1 MRQGK
6 AAYWLGRPAGQCFET
21 PFTDC
26 LIGRSPGMHVL
37 YELVQYSSKVQF
49 FVSDA
54 VFVQGSAAAVQYGS
68 ASTAAGRRS
77 ATDGAGAATEQRV
90 AGFFVRNMCTAQSD
104 MLAHTLKVAC
114 GR

>member
-1 MRQGK
+1 M
-6 AAYWLGRPAGQCFET
+6 
-21 PFTDC
+21 
-26 LIGRSPGMHVL
+26 L
-37 YELVQYSSKVQF
+37 YELVQYSSKVRF

-77 ATDGAGAATEQRV
+77 ATDGAGAATEQQV
-90 AGFFVRNMCTAQSD
+90 DGFFVRNMCTVQSD
-104 MLAHTLKVAC
+104 MLVHTLKVAC